1 MAIKELLE
9 FKALSEPAQAL
20 YEYYVGYAD
29 EHGVINLPMQTP
41 AFVELVQAHFIVQID
56 NVYIIITNK
65 YIYHY
70 LMSLLSVIHSYD
82 KNNNTT
88 TLSGGFLLSDLL
100 ERKEEKEER
109 REPRKR
115 FVAPTL
121 EEVQT
126 YCREHGLA
134 VNANRFVAYYESVGW
149 QVGKKPMK
157 DWKAACRNW
166 SMREREDADKNRKPG
181 YQMHDDSWYDEFLAA
196 SLAKAKS

>member
-29 EHGVINLPMQTP
+29 EHSVINLPMQTP
-41 AFVELVQAHFIVQID
+41 AFQELIEAHFIVQID

-82 KNNNTT
+82 SKNNTT
-88 TLSGGFLLSDLL
+88 TISGGFLLS

-109 REPRKR
+109 KAPKTR
-115 FVAPTL
+115 FVAPT
-121 EEVQT
+121 EEDVQT

-134 VNANRFVAYYESVGW
+134 VNAHRFVAYYESVGW
-149 QVGKKPMK
+149 QVGKKTMR

-166 SMREREDADKNRKPG
+166 SMREKEDADKNRKPG

-196 SLAKAKS
+196 SLAKSKS